1 MDWKLEED
9 VGIEDI
15 KVVVGWGMIGLRK
28 AGVRAHKGTHSPP
41 LAEMT

>member
-9 VGIEDI
+9 VGVEDI
-15 KVVVGWGMIGLRK
+15 KVVGWRMIGLRK
-28 AGVRAHKGTHSPP
+28 AGVRAHRALVTPP

>member
-15 KVVVGWGMIGLRK
+15 KVVGWGMIGLRK
-28 AGVRAHKGTHSPP
+28 AGVRAHTRALVTPP